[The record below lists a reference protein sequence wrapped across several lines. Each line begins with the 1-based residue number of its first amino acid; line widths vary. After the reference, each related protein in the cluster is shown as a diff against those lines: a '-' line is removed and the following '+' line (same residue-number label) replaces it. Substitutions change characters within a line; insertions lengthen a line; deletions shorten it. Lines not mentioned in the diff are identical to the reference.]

1 MEVNYYYF
9 FFFNLGSQGAGDKAE
24 PGRMNFSS
32 VSREASHQHRGVPSL
47 FSISVRAEE
56 EAILVVSGGLT
67 FQHSLPVYCF
77 SLFKF

>member
-1 MEVNYYYF
+1 MRSVLLIVPKFFIFFIYF
-9 FFFNLGSQGAGDKAE
+9 FFYSRFNKGLQGAGDKAE

-32 VSREASHQHRGVPSL
+32 VSREASLQHRGVPL

-67 FQHSLPVYCF
+67 F
-77 SLFKF
+77 